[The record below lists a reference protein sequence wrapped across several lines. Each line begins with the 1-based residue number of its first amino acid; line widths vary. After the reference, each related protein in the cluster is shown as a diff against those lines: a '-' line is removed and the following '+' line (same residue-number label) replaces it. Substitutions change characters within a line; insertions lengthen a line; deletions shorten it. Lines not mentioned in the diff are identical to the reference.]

1 MHTYKFRLYPTP
13 QQTLLL
19 EENLETCRR
28 LYNQI
33 LSSISKNKA
42 SGRKLS
48 KLDTQNFIPSWK
60 KTDRYLKNVYSKVL
74 QMVNHTLWSNI
85 KGLSVSKK
93 KGNRIGRLRFKGK
106 GWYKTLN
113 FNQSGFKIDVSR
125 NRIKFSKIGNIRTI
139 IHRKIDG
146 KVKGIIIKK
155 TNTGKWFANV
165 QLAKKIL
172 PLPVTGKDVGLD
184 VGISKFVTDSDK
196 NEFEYPRNIDKTL
209 AKIKKQQ
216 SGLSRKKKGS
226 NNRKRIKQQ
235 LAITY
240 ENLENQRTDF
250 LHKMS
255 TYYIRNYDLIA
266 HEDLNIKNML
276 QSRRSRTL
284 NRHIL
289 DASWGI
295 FFNML
300 HVKAESAGRRVEKIP
315 AKNTTQKC
323 SMCKT
328 MVPKKLSDRIHNCN
342 CGHLVPRDYNS
353 AQNVLFDAY
362 SLNGYRR
369 KGLSSLLVEKN
380 PLLFTFSSNEITSGK
395 IFC

>member
-1 MHTYKFRLYPTP
+1 VLVYTYKFRLYPTP
-13 QQTLLL
+13 QQILLL
-19 EENLETCRR
+19 EGNLETCRR

-33 LSSISKNKA
+33 LSSISKGN
-42 SGRKLS
+42 KLS
-48 KLDTQNFIPSWK
+48 KVDTQNFIPEWK
-60 KTDRYLKNVYSKVL
+60 KTNPYLKKVYSKVL
-74 QMVNHTLWSNI
+74 QMVNYTLWSNVR
-85 KGLSVSKK
+85 GLSESKK
-93 KGNRIGRLRFKGK
+93 KSNRIGGLRFKGK

-113 FNQSGFKIDVSR
+113 FNQSGFKIDESN

-146 KVKGIIIKK
+146 AVKGIIIKK
-155 TNTGKWFANV
+155 TNTGKWFVNV
-165 QLAKKIL
+165 QIDKQVA

-209 AKIKKQQ
+209 TKIKKQQ
-216 SGLSRKKKGS
+216 RELSGKKKGS
-226 NNRKRIKQQ
+226 NNRKKVKQQ
-235 LAITY
+235 LGIIY
-240 ENLENQRTDF
+240 ETLENQRIDF

-266 HEDLNIKNML
+266 HEDLNITNML
-276 QSRRSRTL
+276 QSKRSKTL

-289 DASWGI
+289 DASWGE

-300 HVKAESAGRRVEKIP
+300 NIKAESAGRKVVKVDP
-315 AKNTTQKC
+315 KNTTPKC
-323 SMCKT
+323 SVCKT
-328 MVPKKLSDRIHNCN
+328 IVPKKLSDRTHNCN
-342 CGHLVPRDYNS
+342 CGHLVPRDYNA

-362 SLNGYRR
+362 SLNGNRR
-369 KGLSSLLVEKN
+369 KGLSSLFVEKN
-380 PLLFTFSSNEITSGK
+380 PLLFTFSSNEIASGK